1 MRDENFLTTFDTY
14 GMIIMQ
20 DDIFDGSYDERGI
33 ILWILRRCRKLN
45 WRGM

>member
-1 MRDENFLTTFDTY
+1 MRGENFLTTFDTY

-33 ILWILRRCRKLN
+33 ILWILQRCRKLN
-45 WRGM
+45 RRGM